1 MKFKCLQSTLITAV
15 QNAAKAASAKSTIPA
30 LEGILFSV
38 QNGELTLTGYDLDLG
53 IQTSL
58 AVNESENGG
67 IVLNARLISDIIRK
81 MPNSE
86 ISFEVTENL
95 MVNLYGGE
103 AEFSILGME
112 ISDYPNVPQINPQ
125 TSFKIPQKELKS
137 MIGQTLF
144 AVAATDLKPVHM
156 GSKFDLKDNMLSIV
170 SVDGVRM
177 ALRKEKIE
185 FDDISF
191 VVPGKALG
199 EIFRMLDETSE
210 NDAVLCVERN
220 QISFE
225 IGSYIIISRL
235 LEGDF
240 INYRNAMSFET
251 DIIAEV
257 NVRELADSLER
268 TLLLINEKHK
278 SPVRLEFKDE
288 WLSVSCT
295 TALGKIND
303 KIRVSYNG
311 NPLVIGVNAK
321 YLLEA
326 IKHSES
332 DMVRIMLSGSLSPIK
347 ILPKDGDSFIFLVLP
362 IRMKGE

>member
-86 ISFEVTENL
+86 IYFEVGENL

-112 ISDYPNVPQINPQ
+112 ISDYPNVPKINPQ

-156 GSKFDLKDNMLSIV
+156 GSKFDLKDNILNIV
-170 SVDGVRM
+170 SVDG
-177 ALRKEKIE
+177 
-185 FDDISF
+185 
-191 VVPGKALG
+191 
-199 EIFRMLDETSE
+199 
-210 NDAVLCVERN
+210 
-220 QISFE
+220 E
-225 IGSYIIISRL
+225 IGR
-235 LEGDF
+235 
-240 INYRNAMSFET
+240 AH
-251 DIIAEV
+251 V
-257 NVRELADSLER
+257 
-268 TLLLINEKHK
+268 
-278 SPVRLEFKDE
+278 
-288 WLSVSCT
+288 
-295 TALGKIND
+295 
-303 KIRVSYNG
+303 
-311 NPLVIGVNAK
+311 
-321 YLLEA
+321 
-326 IKHSES
+326 
-332 DMVRIMLSGSLSPIK
+332 
-347 ILPKDGDSFIFLVLP
+347 
-362 IRMKGE
+362 